1 MQRIRPVYSAER
13 NARLVAAGKLFI
25 VVAVVIG
32 ALLYVV
38 RGDIDDERMPS
49 AFAREAS
56 QR

>member
-25 VVAVVIG
+25 VVAAVIG